1 MQIDQYGF
9 EATSVHFRKTRLQP
23 YKVDDAGDGVTYLC
37 FENGASVP
45 IHRITVSGTVTT
57 VEWALGAWGS
67 RAALAY
73 IPINQTRNVQP

>member
-9 EATSVHFRKTRLQP
+9 EATSVHFRNTRLQP
-23 YKVDDAGDGVTYLC
+23 YKVDDAGNGATYLC
-37 FENGASVP
+37 FENAAEVP

-57 VEWALGAWGS
+57 IEWALGAWDD

-73 IPINQTRNVQP
+73 IPINQTRNV

>member
-9 EATSVHFRKTRLQP
+9 EASREFFHRRRLQP
-23 YKVDDAGDGVTYLC
+23 YKVDDAGGGVTYLC
-37 FENGASVP
+37 FEDGASVP

-57 VEWALGAWGS
+57 VEWAYGAWDS

-73 IPINQTRNVQP
+73 IPINRTRNV